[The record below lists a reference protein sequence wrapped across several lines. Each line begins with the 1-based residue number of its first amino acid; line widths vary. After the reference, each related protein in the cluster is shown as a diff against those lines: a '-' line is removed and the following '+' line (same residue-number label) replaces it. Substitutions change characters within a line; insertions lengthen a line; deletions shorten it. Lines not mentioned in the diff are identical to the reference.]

1 MPSDPQFGTRITL
14 AIGNNSRGRP
24 VRSMLRHTQ
33 AKARRH
39 GICEMTCDETDLQ
52 QGDDM
57 DVLVVSDEALE
68 EAACGG
74 LMRGSPTLAY
84 GSYCF
89 ACRPHF
95 VSS

>member
-1 MPSDPQFGTRITL
+1 MTRGEINLPQ
-14 AIGNNSRGRP
+14 S
-24 VRSMLRHTQ
+24 
-33 AKARRH
+33 
-39 GICEMTCDETDLQ
+39 
-52 QGDDM
+52 DDM

-89 ACRPHF
+89 ACRSNF
-95 VSS
+95 ASRIALDALIKRSRTDGDLII

>member
-1 MPSDPQFGTRITL
+1 MDVSREFLCAPSL
-14 AIGNNSRGRP
+14 AWESSKSEATW
-24 VRSMLRHTQ
+24 V
-33 AKARRH
+33 
-39 GICEMTCDETDLQ
+39 CEMTRGEIDLRQ
-52 QGDDM
+52 SDDM

-95 VSS
+95 YQGWLSTP

>member
-1 MPSDPQFGTRITL
+1 MTRGEI
-14 AIGNNSRGRP
+14 
-24 VRSMLRHTQ
+24 
-33 AKARRH
+33 
-39 GICEMTCDETDLQ
+39 DLQ
-52 QGDDM
+52 QSDDM

-74 LMRGSPTLAY
+74 LVRGSPTLAY

-95 VSS
+95 VSGIALDALIKRSRTDGDWII